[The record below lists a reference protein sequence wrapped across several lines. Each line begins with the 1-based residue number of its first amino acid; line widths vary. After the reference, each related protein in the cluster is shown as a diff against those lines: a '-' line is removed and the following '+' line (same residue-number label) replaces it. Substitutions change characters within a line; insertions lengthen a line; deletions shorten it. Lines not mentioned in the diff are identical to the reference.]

1 MVVSA
6 PARWLIALAC
16 VVVCGVPA
24 VRAADRAAPP
34 TNVVLIV
41 SDDQHWRDYGFM
53 GHEHLRT
60 PHLDRLAR
68 ESLVFPRGYVT
79 SSLCCPSLAALIT
92 GRYPHQTGIVGND
105 PPGTDGPRTTP
116 AAKAAFAAG
125 REAMNR
131 KLDAFPTLPTLLA
144 GAGYDSLQTGKW
156 WQGDYRRGGFTAG
169 MTRGERHGDDGLAI
183 GRKTMAPIEEFVRA
197 TRSAGKPFFVWYAP
211 MLPHDPH
218 DPPAELVEHYR
229 GLTPSVH
236 VARYWGNV
244 ERFDRTVGD
253 LLAFLDREGLAAD
266 TLVVYVTDNGWIQS
280 PDTPRFAPRSKLSP
294 YDGGLRTPIML
305 RQPGR
310 IAPGSCP
317 TPVSSVDILPT
328 VLAAC
333 GVAAPAGLPGVDL
346 LDPAAVAARKEVFGE
361 CFTHT
366 LVDADDPARSLLWRF
381 VVRDRWKLIVPVSAD
396 RPAATVPPEGRN
408 VDDESRGRLARGQIE
423 LYDVAADPLEGT
435 DVAAGHPEVVR
446 ELRGALDAWW
456 NPFPSATGAVP
467 GGVQ

>member
-1 MVVSA
+1 MVFSKT
-6 PARWLIALAC
+6 ARWRIAAAC
-16 VVVCGVPA
+16 AVVVCGVTHA
-24 VRAADRAAPP
+24 RAAERVAP

-68 ESLVFPRGYVT
+68 ESLVFRRGYVT

-92 GRYPHQTGIVGND
+92 GRYPHETGIVGND
-105 PPGTDGPRTTP
+105 PPGTDGPRVTP
-116 AAKAAFAAG
+116 EAKAAFAAG
-125 REAMNR
+125 REALNR
-131 KLDAFPTLPTLLA
+131 KLDMVPTLPKLLA
-144 GAGYDSLQTGKW
+144 AAGYESLQTGKW

-183 GRKTMAPIEEFVRA
+183 GRRTMAPIEEFVRA
-197 TRSAGKPFFVWYAP
+197 TRQAGKPFFVWYAP

-229 GLTPSVH
+229 ALSPSVH

-253 LLAFLDREGLAAD
+253 LLGFLDREGLAAD
-266 TLVVYVTDNGWIQS
+266 TLVVYVTDNGWIQH
-280 PDTPRFAPRSKLSP
+280 PDNPRFAPRSKLSP

-310 IAPGSCP
+310 VAPGIRD
-317 TPVSSVDILPT
+317 TPVSSVDVVPT

-333 GVAAPAGLPGVDL
+333 SVTPPAGLAGLNL
-346 LDPAAVAARKEVFGE
+346 LDPAAVAARQVVFGE

-366 LVDADDPARSLLWRF
+366 LVDADDPARSLLWRWM
-381 VVRDRWKLIVPVSAD
+381 VRGRWKLIVPVAAD
-396 RPAATVPPEGRN
+396 RPAAVVPPEGRL
-408 VDDESRGRLARGQIE
+408 VDNESRARLARGEVE
-423 LYDVAADPLEGT
+423 LYDVVADPGEANNL
-435 DVAAGHPEVVR
+435 AAGHPGIVR
-446 ELRGALDAWW
+446 ELRETLDAWW
-456 NPFPSATGAVP
+456 NPFPSTTGAVP